1 MAIGE
6 IIGLGLAVAALLPM
20 VKAGVDSCR
29 SFRDAPK
36 ELASFRQDLEAH
48 YAILTI
54 IKGTI
59 EEISSRPTGDQ
70 PELTSVLPNVKQAC
84 SDCEATASELKSVL
98 ERTRGRF
105 RAYFR
110 GEKMLKLQ
118 QKLTRRTV
126 TLNILLQAIE
136 YV

>member
-6 IIGLGLAVAALLPM
+6 ILGLALAVAALLPM

-36 ELASFRQDLEAH
+36 ELASFRQDLEAY

-54 IKGTI
+54 VKSAI
-59 EEISSRPTGDQ
+59 EEISSRPIDDQ
-70 PELTSVLPNVKQAC
+70 PELASVLPIVKRAC
-84 SDCEATASELKSVL
+84 SDCEATASELNFVL

-118 QKLTRRTV
+118 QKLTKRTV
-126 TLNILLQAIE
+126 MLNTLLQAIE